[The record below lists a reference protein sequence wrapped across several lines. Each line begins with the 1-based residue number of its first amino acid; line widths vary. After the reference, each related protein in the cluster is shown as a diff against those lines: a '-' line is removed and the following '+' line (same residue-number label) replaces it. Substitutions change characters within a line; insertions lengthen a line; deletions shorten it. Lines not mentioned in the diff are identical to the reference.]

1 MSEQRKIIHVDM
13 DAFFAAV
20 EQRDHPELRGKP
32 VIVGGDP
39 NSRGVVATC
48 SYEARKFGIHS
59 AMAASQAYRLC
70 PQAVFVRPHFDAYRA
85 VSQQIRTIF
94 ADYTDQIEPLSIDEA
109 FLDVSANKMFSG
121 SATLIAQ
128 QILATITRH
137 TGLTASA
144 GVSYN
149 KFLAKVA
156 SDCNKPNGLTVITP
170 QQADAFIAQLPIRRF
185 FGVGKVTEKRMLA
198 HGIATGADLRKCSR
212 LELQQL
218 FGKSGD
224 YYYQIAR
231 GIDLRPVT
239 PNRIRKSIGKET
251 TLQEDID
258 DCDLMLEILNSLA
271 LRIEAIAANYNTS
284 ARTVTLKLKFADF
297 RQTTLSHSP
306 PQPVNNADAIM
317 AIVAPLLRDSAAG
330 QDKVRLLGIS
340 LSNLDLEKPLQSS
353 EQLLLPFDDAEPRA
367 LAT

>member
-1 MSEQRKIIHVDM
+1 MSDQRKIIHVDM

-20 EQRDHPELRGKP
+20 EQRDNPELRGKP

-59 AMAASQAYRLC
+59 AMSASKAYRLC
-70 PQAVFVRPHFDAYRA
+70 PQAVFVRPHFDAYRS

-94 ADYTDQIEPLSIDEA
+94 ADYTDLIEPLSLDEA
-109 FLDVSANKMFSG
+109 FLDVSTNKSFGG
-121 SATLIAQ
+121 SATLMAQ
-128 QILATITRH
+128 QILSRIRQETD
-137 TGLTASA
+137 LTASA

-170 QQADAFIAQLPIRRF
+170 QQANAFIAQLPIRRF
-185 FGVGKVTEKRMLA
+185 FGVGKVTEKKMLSL
-198 HGIATGADLRKCSR
+198 GIETGAELRKYNR
-212 LELQQL
+212 FELQKL
-218 FGKSGD
+218 FGNSGD
-224 YYYQIAR
+224 YYYQISR

-258 DCDLMLEILNSLA
+258 DCDQMLEILNSLA
-271 LRIEAIAANYNTS
+271 LRIEAIAANYNTR
-284 ARTVTLKLKFADF
+284 AGTVTLKLKFADF
-297 RQTTLSHSP
+297 RQTTLSYSP
-306 PQPVNNADAIM
+306 PQTINDADTIM
-317 AIVAPLLRDSAAG
+317 AIITPLLRDSDAG
-330 QDKVRLLGIS
+330 QDKVRLLGIT
-340 LSNLDLEKPLQSS
+340 LSNLDLEKPLPSS
-353 EQLLLPFDDAEPRA
+353 QQLLLPFDDVLPVAI
-367 LAT
+367 

>member
-1 MSEQRKIIHVDM
+1 MSDQRKIIHVDM

-20 EQRDHPELRGKP
+20 EQRDNPELRGKP

-59 AMAASQAYRLC
+59 AMAASKAYRLC

-94 ADYTDQIEPLSIDEA
+94 AEYTDLIEPLSLDEA
-109 FLDVSANKMFSG
+109 FLDVSDNKIFGG

-128 QILATITRH
+128 QILARIH
-137 TGLTASA
+137 QETGLTASA

-156 SDCNKPNGLTVITP
+156 SDCNKPHGLTVITP
-170 QQADAFIAQLPIRRF
+170 QQANSFIAQLPIRRF
-185 FGVGKVTEKRMLA
+185 FGVGKVTEKKMQSI
-198 HGIATGADLRKCSR
+198 GIETGADLRTYNR
-212 LELQQL
+212 FELQKL
-218 FGKSGD
+218 FGKNGD
-224 YYYQIAR
+224 YYYQISR

-271 LRIEAIAANYNTS
+271 LRIEAIATNYNTR
-284 ARTVTLKLKFADF
+284 AGTVTLKLKFADF
-297 RQTTLSHSP
+297 RQTTLSYSP
-306 PQPVNNADAIM
+306 PQPVNDADAIM
-317 AIVAPLLRDSAAG
+317 SIITPLLHDSDAG
-330 QDKVRLLGIS
+330 QDKVRLLGIT
-340 LSNLDLEKPLQSS
+340 LSNLDLEKNLPPSR
-353 EQLLLPFDDAEPRA
+353 QLLLPFDDDLIIAI
-367 LAT
+367 

>member
-20 EQRDHPELRGKP
+20 EQRDNPQLRGKP

-59 AMAASQAYRLC
+59 AMAASKAYRLC

-85 VSQQIRTIF
+85 VSQQIRAIF
-94 ADYTDQIEPLSIDEA
+94 ADYTELIEPLSLDEA
-109 FLDVSANKMFSG
+109 FLDVSTNKTFSG

-128 QILATITRH
+128 QILHRIH
-137 TGLTASA
+137 QQTGLTASA

-156 SDCNKPNGLTVITP
+156 SDCNKPHGLTVITP

-185 FGVGKVTEKRMLA
+185 FGVGKVTEKKMQSL
-198 HGIATGADLRKCSR
+198 GIKTGADLRNYNR
-212 LELQQL
+212 FELQQL

-224 YYYQIAR
+224 YYYQISR

-271 LRIEAIAANYNTS
+271 LRIEAIAANYNTR
-284 ARTVTLKLKFADF
+284 AGTVTLKLKFADF

-306 PQPVNNADAIM
+306 PQAVNDADAIM
-317 AIVAPLLRDSAAG
+317 AIITPLLHDSDAG
-330 QDKVRLLGIS
+330 QDKVRLLGIT
-340 LSNLDLEKPLQSS
+340 LSNLDLEKALPPSR
-353 EQLLLPFDDAEPRA
+353 QLLLPFEDIEPVA
-367 LAT
+367 I